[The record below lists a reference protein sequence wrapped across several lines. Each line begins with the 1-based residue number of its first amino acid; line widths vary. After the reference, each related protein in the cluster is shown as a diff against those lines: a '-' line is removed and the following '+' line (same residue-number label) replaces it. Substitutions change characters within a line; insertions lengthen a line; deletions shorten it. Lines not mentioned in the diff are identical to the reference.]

1 MVLLREYYH
10 FSSTW
15 FCCLLREYY
24 YFSST
29 LLRESCHRKSKKGV
43 HALPL
48 AIPLHRKVCKKLK
61 SAARTEQQS
70 RTFLQSSY
78 LLPTML
84 STVLQAIQNKLA
96 AKLACIAAIKIKLL
110 DIAYDEEN
118 GFVDEETLWWH
129 EFHLNY

>member
-1 MVLLREYYH
+1 MCCVSITI
-10 FSSTW
+10 FSST
-15 FCCLLREYY
+15 CAA
-24 YFSST
+24 S
-29 LLRESCHRKSKKGV
+29 HRKSKKRV
-43 HALPL
+43 HTLPL

-61 SAARTEQQS
+61 SAARTKQQS
-70 RTFLQSSY
+70 RTYLQSSY